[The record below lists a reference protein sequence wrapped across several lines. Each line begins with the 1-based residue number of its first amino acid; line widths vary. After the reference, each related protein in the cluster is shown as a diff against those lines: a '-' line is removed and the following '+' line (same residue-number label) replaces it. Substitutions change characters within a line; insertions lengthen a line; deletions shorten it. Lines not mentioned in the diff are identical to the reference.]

1 MVAFDGF
8 MSWQKA
14 ICFHTEFSIL
24 YLHDEWGAQVDQVGI
39 TNIWK

>member
-1 MVAFDGF
+1 MITFNGF

-14 ICFHTEFSIL
+14 IRFHVEFFIL
-24 YLHDEWGAQVDQVGI
+24 YLHDEWSAQVDQVGI